1 MHEEAWSNE
10 ENLRA
15 LNCMRVLVGWL
26 VLTPDF
32 YAYIFSEMNEFYEAA
47 GANNL
52 QSARIPYI
60 EFRVGFRT
68 NEGVSNA

>member
-1 MHEEAWSNE
+1 MEQRRESQSIKLYA
-10 ENLRA
+10 
-15 LNCMRVLVGWL
+15 CVGWL